1 MNKGKINFKYWKNI
15 CLWIIAALLF
25 YSGIQNYASMEER
38 SAAVIELY
46 GTYPDQKR
54 AEEILASGAKAE
66 EFTDLCF
73 VWNGGMTD
81 LQNPEYVRQ
90 TQVAVTGVLGKA
102 SLYDREGMA
111 LDENDQEGC
120 IIDEKTAVELFG
132 SRNCVG
138 GAVVLNDKTYL
149 VRQAASWNM
158 HRILIH
164 PDAKDT
170 IYTQV
175 LVRPAK
181 GQSKENAASGILMSN
196 GYFGTLVDDGWLE
209 NLTSWFPAA
218 FVLLAAFCIQG
229 ILGRLVKGS
238 RYLRWILTAF
248 LWGGCLFFLSGWITF
263 PYDWLPD
270 KWSDFSFWPEKI
282 QKEMELFRWYVML
295 PKTAAQAERLCAGMG
310 CMLKCAAATV
320 IMLIADVW

>member
-132 SRNCVG
+132 GYGSTGRNYFPG
-138 GAVVLNDKTYL
+138 EKSFL
-149 VRQAASWNM
+149 Q
-158 HRILIH
+158 
-164 PDAKDT
+164 
-170 IYTQV
+170 YT
-175 LVRPAK
+175 
-181 GQSKENAASGILMSN
+181 
-196 GYFGTLVDDGWLE
+196 
-209 NLTSWFPAA
+209 
-218 FVLLAAFCIQG
+218 C
-229 ILGRLVKGS
+229 
-238 RYLRWILTAF
+238 
-248 LWGGCLFFLSGWITF
+248 
-263 PYDWLPD
+263 
-270 KWSDFSFWPEKI
+270 
-282 QKEMELFRWYVML
+282 
-295 PKTAAQAERLCAGMG
+295 
-310 CMLKCAAATV
+310 
-320 IMLIADVW
+320 

>member
-1 MNKGKINFKYWKNI
+1 MNLKKYWKNI

-25 YSGIQNYASMEER
+25 YSGIQNYASMEE
-38 SAAVIELY
+38 SNAAVIELY

-54 AEEILASGAKAE
+54 AEEILLSGAKAE

-175 LVRPAK
+175 LVSPAK
-181 GQSKENAASGILMSN
+181 GQSKENAASGFLMSN

-209 NLTSWFPAA
+209 NLTPWFPAA

-270 KWSDFSFWPEKI
+270 KWSDFSLLAGKN
-282 QKEMELFRWYVML
+282 
-295 PKTAAQAERLCAGMG
+295 PKRNGTFPGGM
-310 CMLKCAAATV
+310 
-320 IMLIADVW
+320 

>member
-1 MNKGKINFKYWKNI
+1 
-15 CLWIIAALLF
+15 
-25 YSGIQNYASMEER
+25 
-38 SAAVIELY
+38 
-46 GTYPDQKR
+46 
-54 AEEILASGAKAE
+54 
-66 EFTDLCF
+66 
-73 VWNGGMTD
+73 
-81 LQNPEYVRQ
+81 
-90 TQVAVTGVLGKA
+90 
-102 SLYDREGMA
+102 MA

-181 GQSKENAASGILMSN
+181 GQSKENAASGFLMSN